1 MQLPNWVYITQA
13 TLFRSRRDELVSNI
27 TKGINKLRVGTQYKP
42 ITEKRVALLINK
54 NPFFKGRDG
63 EIELLYKTCEEKG
76 SYSKFFYITK

>member
-1 MQLPNWVYITQA
+1 MKTPTWILTVQT

-63 EIELLYKTCEEKG
+63 EIELLYKTCEEKK